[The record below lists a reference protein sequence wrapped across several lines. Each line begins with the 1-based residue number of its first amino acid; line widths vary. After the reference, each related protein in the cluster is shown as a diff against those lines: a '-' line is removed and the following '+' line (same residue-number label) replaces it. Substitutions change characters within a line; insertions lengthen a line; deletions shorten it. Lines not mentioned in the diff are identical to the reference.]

1 MDVLKDISVIC
12 LDTETTGLDFNNDDI
27 VEFSAVVPLEDDVK
41 TIDFYLPTDR
51 PITESAR
58 RKNRFTKASL
68 LKKSKGRT
76 RKQTLRDIMNLMK
89 ASVNDTLFIAMN
101 MPFDLTMI
109 HNNLNRY
116 IGKDDYEAF
125 DTIADIMDN
134 IKCFDVFV
142 MDKILRPS
150 TNGGNR
156 RLETLADVYG
166 TVTKPSHNSLD
177 DAKCTLEIAIQQLQS
192 LAESKTI
199 DITDL
204 DAVHEYMC
212 ERAVEQQESLNEF
225 FKKVGHEPVDYI
237 GFPYYETY

>member
-76 RKQTLRDIMNLMK
+76 RKQ
-89 ASVNDTLFIAMN
+89 
-101 MPFDLTMI
+101 
-109 HNNLNRY
+109 
-116 IGKDDYEAF
+116 
-125 DTIADIMDN
+125 
-134 IKCFDVFV
+134 
-142 MDKILRPS
+142 ILRPS

-166 TVTKPSHNSLD
+166 TVTKPSHNSLY

-237 GFPYYETY
+237 GFPYYETD